1 MKRLF
6 AHVEQHCY
14 WFQYQTKV
22 QLNQKEW
29 LQVVKVLRRAHQ
41 RGQTMPLTLWTLCS
55 SITQALEL
63 LETDSEHG
71 DTATGGEASE
81 ALERNDP
88 REEHIYGPV
97 VEDKELEK
105 ELMPPSS
112 EGNSDLQRILEMLQQ
127 LLKLQGTAAPVSPIS
142 PP

>member
-1 MKRLF
+1 
-6 AHVEQHCY
+6 
-14 WFQYQTKV
+14 
-22 QLNQKEW
+22 
-29 LQVVKVLRRAHQ
+29 
-41 RGQTMPLTLWTLCS
+41 MPLTLWTLCS

-63 LETDSEHG
+63 FETDSEHG

-88 REEHIYGPV
+88 REKHIYAPV
-97 VEDKELEK
+97 AEDKELEE

-127 LLKLQGTAAPVSPIS
+127 LLKLQGAAAPVSPIS
-142 PP
+142 LPRAFPVKKISLCLHLQPLCLCQVRFSLCLFLL

>member
-1 MKRLF
+1 M
-6 AHVEQHCY
+6 
-14 WFQYQTKV
+14 
-22 QLNQKEW
+22 
-29 LQVVKVLRRAHQ
+29 VKALRRAHQ
-41 RGQTMPLTLWTLCS
+41 RGQTLPLTLWTLCS

-63 LETDSEHG
+63 LETDSERG

-81 ALERNDP
+81 ALERNGP
-88 REEHIYGPV
+88 REGHIYAPV

-112 EGNSDLQRILEMLQQ
+112 ERNSDLQRILEMLQQ
-127 LLKLQGTAAPVSPIS
+127 LLKLQGTTAPVSPIS